1 MSTTNLNVEGNE
13 VITMPPGT
21 KIFSENNNPEI
32 GKVTFPERKS
42 KGLLSPLVEAFY
54 NAEND
59 TLSINIVAYVDLDRR
74 NEVFQYDIFQNTYID
89 IDGNP
94 QLQFFIAYNMPEQDA
109 CTFSVH
115 ELKFKANPYAFIGDF
130 SKVKTIQT
138 FLWDIDPIAS
148 RGTETTVQSG
158 G

>member
-1 MSTTNLNVEGNE
+1 MSTTNLNVESNE

-21 KIFSENNNPEI
+21 KIFSENDNKEI

-130 SKVKTIQT
+130 SKIKTIQT

-148 RGTETTVQSG
+148 RGTETTVLPG
-158 G
+158 